1 MHKLV
6 VLVETPEDEK
16 AFDEAWPE
24 FLHKSEQM
32 PGLRREATCRVEHLI
47 YGDYQPWLLHELFF
61 DSVAAIQTA
70 MSSPEGQAAGQALQ
84 QMTSGRVTLV
94 IADHKEDNLENI
106 RKHRKKSQ

>member
-6 VLVETPEDEK
+6 ILIETPEDEK

-24 FLHKSEQM
+24 FLHNSEQM
-32 PGLRREATCRVEHLI
+32 PGLLRESSCRVEHLI
-47 YGDYQPWLLHELFF
+47 YGDYQPWLLHELYF

-70 MSSPEGQAAGQALQ
+70 MSSPEGQTAGQILQ
-84 QMTSGRVTLV
+84 EMTRGRVAIV

-106 RKHRKKSQ
+106 RKHRQKSL

>member
-6 VLVETPEDEK
+6 ILVETPEDEK
-16 AFDEAWPE
+16 AFDEAWPN

-32 PGLRREATCRVEHLI
+32 PGLRREAICRVEHLI
-47 YGDYQPWLLHELFF
+47 FGEYQPWLLHELFF
-61 DSVAAIQTA
+61 DSVDAIQKA

-84 QMTSGRVTLV
+84 QMTGGRVALV

-106 RKHRKKSQ
+106 RKHRKKSL